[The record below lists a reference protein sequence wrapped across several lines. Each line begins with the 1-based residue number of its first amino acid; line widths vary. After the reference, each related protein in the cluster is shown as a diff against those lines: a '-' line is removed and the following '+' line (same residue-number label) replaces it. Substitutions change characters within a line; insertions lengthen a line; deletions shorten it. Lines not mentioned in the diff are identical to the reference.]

1 VFTDSV
7 VADGT
12 TYCYATTAVDASG
25 ESGYSNIIQAKIPA
39 P

>member
-12 TYCYATTAVDASG
+12 TYCYATKAVDAAG
-25 ESGYSNIIQAKIPA
+25 ESGYSNVIQVKIPA